1 MALDMFENY
10 TEVITSN
17 STGIITLDQLLLN
30 EYFIALMIIIGSL
43 VATQVFKFILR
54 LYVKRVSSRTKT
66 DLDDRLVEAITKP
79 GYLLIIFAGL
89 YLAFRRISMFDPHA
103 ILVDNAFF
111 VIIAF
116 TAAYMVSRIF
126 SVLISHWLHVQ
137 KKYEQT
143 PKLISKIVAVVFY
156 LIAGMVI
163 LAYFKIEIT
172 PIIATLGLG
181 GLAVGL
187 ALQDTLSNFFAGLH
201 ILTDKPVSVGDFV
214 ELENGAITGTVEDIS
229 WRTTRIRTI
238 SNTLVIVPNAKLAN
252 STIVNDSL
260 PNQETEI
267 TIQCGV
273 SYASNLNKVEKV
285 TLDVAKKI
293 QQDVT
298 GAVKGF
304 EPTVRYHTFGDSN
317 INFSVTLRLQTIGDR
332 FRVRHEFIK
341 ALKERY
347 DREGIE
353 ISWPVRKLYYG
364 EKQKSKK
371 R

>member
-1 MALDMFENY
+1 
-10 TEVITSN
+10 
-17 STGIITLDQLLLN
+17 
-30 EYFIALMIIIGSL
+30 
-43 VATQVFKFILR
+43 
-54 LYVKRVSSRTKT
+54 
-66 DLDDRLVEAITKP
+66 
-79 GYLLIIFAGL
+79 
-89 YLAFRRISMFDPHA
+89 
-103 ILVDNAFF
+103 
-111 VIIAF
+111 
-116 TAAYMVSRIF
+116 MVSRIF